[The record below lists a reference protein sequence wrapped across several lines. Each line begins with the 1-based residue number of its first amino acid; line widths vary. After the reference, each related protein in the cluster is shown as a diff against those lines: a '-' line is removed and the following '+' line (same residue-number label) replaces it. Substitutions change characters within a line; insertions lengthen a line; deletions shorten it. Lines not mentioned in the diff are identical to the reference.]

1 VQALSNPATERVI
14 RKPCHVLPAGVT
26 SRILFPG
33 ASGTVIA
40 GSAFLFRVTITELA
54 VPWHWQQTLLPQRPD
69 RTMSHHASC
78 HQILIPVSRY
88 QPIPARNL
96 KICVSCPVPHP
107 TRHLPMDAG
116 GAGFRTRLPPT
127 TTPPSPSSFS
137 PHRRRAQHREATSL
151 GSRLESLYVHAALLA
166 RLASRL

>member
-1 VQALSNPATERVI
+1 VGGAGTEQPGDATDQERVI

-88 QPIPARNL
+88 QRVILRSA
-96 KICVSCPVPHP
+96 CPVLYP
-107 TRHLPMDAG
+107 TPPGICRWTLVVPAF
-116 GAGFRTRLPPT
+116 ARVCLRARRPSPPT
-127 TTPPSPSSFS
+127 AAAHSTE
-137 PHRRRAQHREATSL
+137 RRQ
-151 GSRLESLYVHAALLA
+151 VWVPV
-166 RLASRL
+166 